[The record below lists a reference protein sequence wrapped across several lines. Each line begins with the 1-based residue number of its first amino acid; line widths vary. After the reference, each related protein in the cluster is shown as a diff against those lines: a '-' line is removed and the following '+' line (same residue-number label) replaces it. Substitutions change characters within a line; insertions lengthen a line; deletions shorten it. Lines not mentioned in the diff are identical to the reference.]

1 MDQRQKDE
9 LKVQGIAASQGI
21 AYGQIFVYVRNDIEV
36 PSYLGVSVR
45 PDVDVSIRFE
55 ANDT

>member
-1 MDQRQKDE
+1 MQDF
-9 LKVQGIAASQGI
+9 G
-21 AYGQIFVYVRNDIEV
+21 IEV